1 MHTKAQATVPFGSL
15 KTFKYGSILL
25 VDLATLAR
33 TKKDKVI
40 PVPGYRAI
48 KTYGRVEVQLHA
60 ILIPVLQGSE
70 WSASRPATLL
80 PTKQFPVR
88 TG

>member
-60 ILIPVLQGSE
+60 FLT
-70 WSASRPATLL
+70 SALDGGDIQAVGIHT
-80 PTKQFPVR
+80 TVMWVIWMW
-88 TG
+88 